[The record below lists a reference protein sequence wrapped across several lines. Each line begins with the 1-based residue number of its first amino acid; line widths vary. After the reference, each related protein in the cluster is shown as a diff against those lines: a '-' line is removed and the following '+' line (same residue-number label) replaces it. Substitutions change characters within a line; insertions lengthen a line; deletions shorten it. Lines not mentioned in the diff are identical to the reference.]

1 MPKGDVATQIFVSG
15 EIRLDPPGIAMT
27 VEEFYAD

>member
-1 MPKGDVATQIFVSG
+1 MPDGEVATTVFVSG

-27 VEEFYAD
+27 VEEFYLD